1 MLYPPYIPTKIA
13 DRALWYNNFSTLL
26 TATPAL
32 FGLVAGD
39 AVIVAAANTAFQTAY
54 GISSTIATRTTPTIA
69 ETQLK
74 DVQAAAVM
82 RPYAVRISKNPS
94 VTNENKA
101 AIGVTIPSTVPTPI
115 PPPTTQPAVT
125 LVSAVDLVHVLGY
138 YDTSTP
144 TSKAK
149 AAGSI
154 GIEVW
159 RTVGLAPAV
168 DPSVAQYYGT
178 FTKSPMRSNF
188 EAGQRGK
195 VCTYFARWV
204 NRSGAGGA
212 AATGPWSAP
221 VAFGVI

>member
-13 DRALWYNNFSTLL
+13 DRALWYANFSTLL

-39 AVIVAAANTAFQTAY
+39 AVIVAAANLAFQTAY
-54 GISSTIATRTTPTIA
+54 GVSNNPMTRTSPAIA
-69 ETQLK
+69 ETQAR
-74 DVQAAAVM
+74 DVQCAAVI

-101 AIGVTIPSTVPTPI
+101 NIGVTIPSTVPTPI
-115 PPPTTQPAVT
+115 PPPTTQPAIN
-125 LVSAVDLVHVLGY
+125 LVSATDLVHVLAY

-159 RTVGLAPAV
+159 RTVGIAPAV

-178 FTKSPMRSNF
+178 FTKSPMRSTF
-188 EAGQRGK
+188 QSDQRGK

-221 VAFGVI
+221 VSFGVI